1 MEKKYKTKCV
11 VSKGCET
18 DDYVNIAA
26 WAGYNTAIK
35 TRNKDDSEFVVAYVD
50 KDIVSNGRGW
60 FLNYNKLENGVFWN
74 DAVSQYSKYWAQ
86 TLHGDTA
93 DNIKGLE
100 KLAPETKEKYGI
112 KTNGVGEVA
121 SGKILEG
128 AASELE
134 MFQRVEE
141 AYKLSWPD
149 DYHQRLADNCF
160 FLYLQRK
167 ENEMFNLYDYVE
179 TLK

>member
-1 MEKKYKTKCV
+1 MG
-11 VSKGCET
+11 S
-18 DDYVNIAA
+18 
-26 WAGYNTAIK
+26 
-35 TRNKDDSEFVVAYVD
+35 
-50 KDIVSNGRGW
+50 
-60 FLNYNKLENGVFWN
+60 
-74 DAVSQYSKYWAQ
+74 
-86 TLHGDTA
+86 
-93 DNIKGLE
+93 
-100 KLAPETKEKYGI
+100 

-128 AASELE
+128 ATSELE

-149 DYHQRLADNCF
+149 DYQQRLADNCF